1 MESDYKRIYGKD
13 NVYVFNKEEAMEQ
26 CDTMDNFE
34 KHNIVLCARNKCW
47 DIAKELGYKYFLVL
61 DDDYTQIALR
71 LFWKIS
77 LRTLK
82 LKMQIH
88 CLI

>member
-34 KHNIVLCARNKCW
+34 KHNIVLYARNKCW
-47 DIAKELGYKYFLVL
+47 EIAKELGYKYFLVL
-61 DDDYTQIALR
+61 DDDYTQIA
-71 LFWKIS
+71 FKIIS
-77 LRTLK
+77 EHK
-82 LKMQIH
+82 EN
-88 CLI
+88 CF